1 MREDKVLIIEREDL
15 VDESFDK
22 KPHKINHRDLI
33 LEHQQ
38 KMISHNLV
46 VFVDSDG
53 TSKIIKNRYGDM
65 GEKTEVS
72 WVVAKNEQLTNRA
85 IETENF
91 LNELKRKRRGL
102 RKKIQN
108 LLDKLDKEY
117 GRTR

>member
-22 KPHKINHRDLI
+22 KPQQINHRDLI
-33 LEHQQ
+33 LAHQQ

-46 VFVDSDG
+46 IFIDSDG

-72 WVVAKNEQLTNRA
+72 WVVAKNERLTNRG
-85 IETENF
+85 IETDNF
-91 LNELKRKRRGL
+91 LTELAKKRVGL
-102 RKKIQN
+102 RKKIN
-108 LLDKLDKEY
+108 KFIEKLKKEY
-117 GRTR
+117 GEL